1 MATAAAAERIELAKL
16 CCSKDWSKAIR
27 VLDSLL
33 AHSCVIQDLCNRAF
47 CYSQLELH
55 KHAIKDCDKAL
66 KLDPA
71 LIQAYIL
78 KGHAFSALGKKEEA
92 LSVWEQGYEYS
103 ASQSADLKQLLE
115 LEDLVRIAKQS
126 SSSTFSNH
134 EMESA
139 GSSFQASESIIS
151 MESSEVSDSH
161 VGSNGKLEPF
171 SKSSDQWEVN
181 DRVKNQSGLTVNGI
195 KVLDRPSTKNQ
206 ESQERKTNGMCDKTN
221 GMSNKS
227 NGIYDKF
234 AGQSGLSDS
243 AESCVDS
250 SVLSNDSIDLSDSCS
265 SSINISDI
273 HHELLDEDK
282 RSKKFCVARIS
293 KNKSINVDFRLS
305 RGIAQ
310 VNDGNYDHAISI
322 FDKILQE
329 DPDYPEAL
337 IGRGTAYAFQRELH
351 TAIADFTKAIQS
363 NSLAGEAW
371 KRRGQARAALGESA
385 EAIADLTKALEFE
398 PNSVDILHERGIVNF
413 KFKDYEAA
421 VKDLTACVNV
431 DSDNKSAYTYLGL
444 SLSSLGEYKR
454 AEEAHL
460 KAIQIDQNFLE
471 AWTHLTQFYQDMA
484 DSEKALQCLHDIL
497 QIDGRFAKAYH
508 LRGLLLHGIGEH
520 RNAIKELSAGL
531 SIESSNIECLYL
543 RASCYHAI
551 GEFKE
556 AVKDYDAALDI
567 ELDSMEKFVLQCL
580 AFYQKEIALY
590 TASKYNTEFSW
601 FNLDGDIDPLFKE
614 YWCKRLHPKNVC
626 EKVYRQPPLR
636 DSLRKGKLKRQE
648 FALTKQKATL
658 LQCADSI
665 GKKIQYHCRGF
676 LRNRRQ
682 YRMAGLATIEIAQKV
697 SKVWRLLQNEW
708 KQSNKGTSKQG
719 KKVRRKEKPNTSQ
732 NRGGA
737 GCSTSSFSETSVSYS
752 TTDDRSFGHPS
763 MSWHNVYSLAVKWR
777 QISEPCDPVVW
788 VNKLSEEFNSG
799 FGSHTPLTIGQ
810 AKVVRYFP
818 NFQRALN
825 VAKEAINNN
834 KHVRDK
840 KDHMI
845 SLREDEKLQ
854 EILKAESCSDLYRT
868 VGGDFWL
875 ATCCKSTA
883 VEGKDLEGTRIT
895 LVKSGDNGFD
905 FAIKTPC
912 TPARWDD
919 FEVEMTSSWEALC
932 DAYCGENFGSTDFD
946 VLENVREAILR
957 MTYYWYNFTPLSRG
971 SAVVGFVVLLGLF
984 LAANMEF
991 TGSIPAGVQVDWEA
1005 ILESDPI
1012 NFVSSVKSWMYPCL
1026 KVNTSWKGYPDVTS
1040 TFETTGSVLA
1050 ALSTYS
1056 D

>member
-1 MATAAAAERIELAKL
+1 MNAVR
-16 CCSKDWSKAIR
+16 
-27 VLDSLL
+27 SLGGGL
-33 AHSCVIQDLCNRAF
+33 S
-47 CYSQLELH
+47 Y
-55 KHAIKDCDKAL
+55 DC
-66 KLDPA
+66 
-71 LIQAYIL
+71 
-78 KGHAFSALGKKEEA
+78 GRAFSALGKKEEA
-92 LSVWEQGYEYS
+92 LSVWEKGYEHS
-103 ASQSADLKQLLE
+103 FSQSADLKQLLE
-115 LEDLVRIAKQS
+115 LEDLVRIAKKT
-126 SSSTFSNH
+126 STSTSSNH

-139 GSSFQASESIIS
+139 GSSFHASKSITS
-151 MESSEVSDSH
+151 VEANEASD
-161 VGSNGKLEPF
+161 GQMKLNGKVEPF
-171 SKSSDQWEVN
+171 RNSSDQWEVN
-181 DRVKNQSGLTVNGI
+181 NRVKNQSGLNANGTG
-195 KVLDRPSTKNQ
+195 VLDSQSSQNQ
-206 ESQERKTNGMCDKTN
+206 ESNDSETNGLCDKTN
-221 GMSNKS
+221 GMFNKS
-227 NGIYDKF
+227 NGIFEKF
-234 AGQSGLSDS
+234 AGQSGLSGS
-243 AESCVDS
+243 SESCIDS
-250 SVLSNDSIDLSDSCS
+250 SAIGSDSVDLSDICS
-265 SSINISDI
+265 SSINLSDI
-273 HHELLDEDK
+273 HRESIDEDTK
-282 RSKKFCVARIS
+282 NKKFCVARIS

-310 VNDGNYDHAISI
+310 VNDGNYGHAISI
-322 FDKILQE
+322 FDKILLE

-351 TAIADFTKAIQS
+351 TAIADFTK
-363 NSLAGEAW
+363 
-371 KRRGQARAALGESA
+371 
-385 EAIADLTKALEFE
+385 
-398 PNSVDILHERGIVNF
+398 
-413 KFKDYEAA
+413 
-421 VKDLTACVNV
+421 
-431 DSDNKSAYTYLGL
+431 GL

-454 AEEAHL
+454 AEEAHR

-484 DSEKALQCLHDIL
+484 DSEKALQCLHDVL

-520 RNAIKELSAGL
+520 RNAIKELSVGL

-551 GEFKE
+551 GELKE
-556 AVKDYDAALDI
+556 AVKDYDAALDL
-567 ELDSMEKFVLQCL
+567 ELDSMEKFVLQCS

-636 DSLRKGKLKRQE
+636 DSLRKGKLKKQE
-648 FALTKQKATL
+648 FVLTKQKATL
-658 LQCADSI
+658 LQYADSI

-676 LRNRRQ
+676 LPNRRQ
-682 YRMAGLATIEIAQKV
+682 YRMAGLAAIEIAQKV

-708 KQSNKGTSKQG
+708 KQLNKGTSKPG
-719 KKVRRKEKPNTSQ
+719 KKIRRKEKPNSSQ

-737 GCSTSSFSETSVSYS
+737 GCSTSGFSEATMSYS
-752 TTDDRSFGHPS
+752 TIDDRSVGHPS
-763 MSWHNVYSLAVKWR
+763 MSWHNIYSLAVKWR

-788 VNKLSEEFNSG
+788 VNKL
-799 FGSHTPLTIGQ
+799 
-810 AKVVRYFP
+810 
-818 NFQRALN
+818 RALN
-825 VAKEAINNN
+825 VAKEVINNN
-834 KHVRDK
+834 KYVRDK
-840 KDHMI
+840 KDRI
-845 SLREDEKLQ
+845 INLNEDERLQ

-895 LVKSGDNGFD
+895 LVKSGNHGFD

-919 FEVEMTSSWEALC
+919 FDVEMTSSWEAVC
-932 DAYCGENFGSTDFD
+932 DAYCGESFGATDID
-946 VLENVREAILR
+946 ALENVREAILR
-957 MTYYWYNFTPLSRG
+957 MTYYWYNFMPLCRG
-971 SAVVGFVVLLGLF
+971 SSVVGFVVLLGLF

-1005 ILESDPI
+1005 ILESDPS

-1026 KVNTSWKGYPDVTS
+1026 KVNTSWKGCPDVTS

-1056 D
+1056 Y